1 MPSRAEICQ
10 QLCQP
15 GIIAVVRAHGADQ
28 IPVLVDALIRGGVV
42 AVEITLT
49 TPGAVEAIQAAS
61 SQFGP
66 RALIGA
72 GSVLNLASC
81 RVCLAAGAQFIVSP
95 ICRPELV
102 GAVHEAD
109 RAVMLGAFTPTEA
122 QTAHEAGADFVKI
135 FPADNLGPRFIQ
147 GLLAPMPHLRLVPTG
162 GVNLQNAAEFMRAG
176 SAALG
181 VGSSLVSLK
190 ILETNDWPQ
199 LTSLARQFTQAIQSR

>member
-1 MPSRAEICQ
+1 MLSRAEICQ

-15 GIIAVVRAHGADQ
+15 GIIAVVRARGAEQ
-28 IPVLVDALIRGGVV
+28 IPALVDALIRGGVV

-49 TPGAVEAIQAAS
+49 TPGAVEAIRAAS
-61 SQFGP
+61 SLFGA

-81 RVCLAAGAQFIVSP
+81 RACLAAGAQFIVSP

-102 GAVHEAD
+102 GAVHESD
-109 RAVMLGAFTPTEA
+109 RAVMLGACTPTEA

-135 FPADNLGPRFIQ
+135 FPADNLGPCFIQ
-147 GLLAPMPHLRLVPTG
+147 ALLAPMPHLRLVPTG
-162 GVNLQNAAEFMRAG
+162 GVDLKNAAAFMRAG

-181 VGSSLVSLK
+181 VGSALVSPG
-190 ILETNDWPQ
+190 ILESKDWPL
-199 LTSLARQFTQAIQSR
+199 LTSLACQFTEAVQSR